1 MLIIDILVIVVILA
15 FAANGFKAGSIET
28 LGRVLGAVVGFVA
41 ARSMVAW
48 VVGYVS
54 HFIGAQWAFLVS
66 FLVIFLAVD
75 SLIGF
80 LFRIA
85 ETLLKIFTRLP
96 ILKQI
101 NSFLGMLLGLLE
113 GIIVIGGVSW
123 LMERSAIQAGVSF
136 LTGVTTIHW
145 INLLFSK
152 VFSIIL

>member
-1 MLIIDILVIVVILA
+1 MLIIDILVIVVIIA

-28 LGRVLGAVVGFVA
+28 LGRVLGAVIGFIA
-41 ARSMVAW
+41 ARTLVAW

-66 FLVIFLAVD
+66 FLIIFLAVD

-80 LFRIA
+80 LFRLA
-85 ETLLKIFTRLP
+85 ESLLKIFTRLP

-101 NSFLGMLLGLLE
+101 NSFLGLIFGLIE

-123 LMERSAIQAGVSF
+123 LMERSSVQAGVSF
-136 LTGVTTIHW
+136 LSGVTTIHW
-145 INLLFSK
+145 INGMFTWL
-152 VFSIIL
+152 FSIIL